1 MVFMSSLS
9 KDKKSTQFL
18 KVYIFFYPAS
28 RVASIFSRKIEG
40 DSVRRVIFFDNDN
53 MKTSFI
59 SIIDFCFRK
68 CISKSIPIRFKPDRD
83 NLI

>member
-1 MVFMSSLS
+1 MSSLS

-40 DSVRRVIFFDNDN
+40 DSVRRVIFFDNDD
-53 MKTSFI
+53 MKTNVSFLSLI
-59 SIIDFCFRK
+59 FVLRK